1 MTFNRL
7 LTTAAAVSVL
17 AGLAPLTARAQP
29 PKTEAAA
36 ALATGKGST
45 DGPAATAVQ
54 GTAKAVKQSGAAAAA
69 QSAKPVAAQE
79 PAATPAP
86 AAAPMP
92 ATTAKP
98 VVANGDL
105 VSTLRLSGQFTTLV
119 KALDATNLS
128 GLLSKNPNLTLF
140 APTDAAFAAL
150 PPGQLDKLMADKPAL
165 QKLLT
170 HHVINAV
177 VDSSKIKGAKGP
189 VPSVAGDPIELD
201 GSEDVLRVD
210 NAKILQPD
218 VKASNGVLH
227 VVDHVLI
234 AGSVPPT
241 TAAAPAA
248 PAAGAPASTTTT
260 TTTATTAP
268 TKK

>member
-7 LTTAAAVSVL
+7 LTTAAAASLL
-17 AGLAPLTARAQP
+17 AGIAPLAAQAQT

-36 ALATGKGST
+36 SAATGKGST
-45 DGPAATAVQ
+45 DAPAATAVQ

-69 QSAKPVAAQE
+69 QSAQPAAAQE
-79 PAATPAP
+79 PAAAPAP

-119 KALDATNLS
+119 KGLDATNLS

-150 PPGQLDKLMADKPAL
+150 PPGQLDKLMSDKPAL

-170 HHVINAV
+170 HHIINAT
-177 VDSSKIKGAKGP
+177 VDSTKIKGAKGP

-201 GSEDVLRVD
+201 GSEDVLKVD
-210 NAKILQPD
+210 NARILQAD

-241 TAAAPAA
+241 TAAAAPAA
-248 PAAGAPASTTTT
+248 PAAAAPASTTTT
-260 TTTATTAP
+260 TTTTAAP